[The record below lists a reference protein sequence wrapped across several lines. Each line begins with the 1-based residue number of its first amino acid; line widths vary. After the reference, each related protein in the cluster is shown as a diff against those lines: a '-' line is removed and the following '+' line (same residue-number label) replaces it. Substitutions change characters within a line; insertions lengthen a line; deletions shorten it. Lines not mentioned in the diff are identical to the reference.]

1 MQKSHISGRPLA
13 RSQALQVIFQAE
25 ATSRSVDDV
34 LSGPYVLTDN
44 PTKLEGVEAD
54 PDTAGELAVTAGPID
69 EFGEQLAQGVGSMRA
84 ELDRILTHFS
94 KRWDVARMP
103 SVDRNLLRMALYEML
118 EVDDVT
124 IPVII
129 NESVEL
135 AKAYGTDESAKFI
148 NGLLA
153 SIAKSIDAG
162 HDLVAEFGQPAVEPE
177 AADYDEA
184 AGYDGDDDYGYDDAY
199 GHDDYESQTDGE

>member
-1 MQKSHISGRPLA
+1 
-13 RSQALQVIFQAE
+13 
-25 ATSRSVDDV
+25 
-34 LSGPYVLTDN
+34 
-44 PTKLEGVEAD
+44 
-54 PDTAGELAVTAGPID
+54 
-69 EFGEQLAQGVGSMRA
+69 
-84 ELDRILTHFS
+84 
-94 KRWDVARMP
+94 
-103 SVDRNLLRMALYEML
+103 MALYEML

>member
-1 MQKSHISGRPLA
+1 MQKSHISGRTLA

-54 PDTAGELAVTAGPID
+54 GPID

-118 EVDDVT
+118 EIDDVT
-124 IPVII
+124 IPVTI

-162 HDLVAEFGQPAVEPE
+162 HDLVVEFGQPTVEPD
-177 AADYDEA
+177 ASDYDEA
-184 AGYDGDDDYGYDDAY
+184 AGYDGDDGYGYDDAY